1 MYERLTQRMSDGTA
15 VFAEKSKSFYSAQ
28 IYEEAREKNA
38 QILDRLCDLEDKI
51 CEGKIVE
58 LPCKVGTSVWF
69 ATCVCD
75 EIGKEKYDA
84 LEGEVI
90 SFSMQKGRLWVY
102 CRYKCGLTYWH
113 TIDGFKAEVFL
124 TPEEANK
131 KLKEI
136 EEVEI

>member
-1 MYERLTQRMSDGTA
+1 MSDGTA

-38 QILDRLCDLEDKI
+38 EILDRLCDLEDKI
-51 CEGKIVE
+51 EQGKILE
-58 LPCKVGTSVWF
+58 LPCAVGEKVWF

-90 SFSMQKGRLWVY
+90 SFSMQKDGLGVY
-102 CRYKCGLTYWH
+102 CRYKWGLTYWH

-124 TPEEANK
+124 TPEEAEAK
-131 KLKEI
+131 VRKMEGAR
-136 EEVEI
+136 E

>member
-1 MYERLTQRMSDGTA
+1 MSERMTKRKENGGVRFSNGEYWNTVYPQNEHCLTDIHRMA
-15 VFAEKSKSFYSAQ
+15 SK
-28 IYEEAREKNA
+28 
-38 QILDRLCDLEDKI
+38 LCDLEDKI
-51 CEGKIVE
+51 EQGKILE
-58 LPCKVGTSVWF
+58 LPCVVGEKVWF

-90 SFSMQKGRLWVY
+90 SFSMQKYGLWVY

-131 KLKEI
+131 KLKEL
-136 EEVEI
+136 ENEQR